1 MINKWWMVIGWLC
14 AEMFWVHPPLGRVDG
29 CQCKDLVGIRKDLLL
44 AISVNQTKVQ
54 CLLTE
59 TTIGIPV
66 YSSGS
71 IQGSV
76 GWLEPDGWT
85 GPDPV
90 LYWSFNTL
98 DGLTLMEETQQA
110 DYDALTDGKV
120 NRYL

>member
-14 AEMFWVHPPLGRVDG
+14 AEMFWDFPPLGWADE
-29 CQCKDLVGIRKDLLL
+29 CQCKDLVGIRQDILL
-44 AISVNQTKVQ
+44 AIFVNQTKVQ

-66 YSSGS
+66 YSSRS
-71 IQGSV
+71 IQDPV
-76 GWLEPDGWT
+76 GWSEPDGWT

>member
-1 MINKWWMVIGWLC
+1 MVIGWLC
-14 AEMFWVHPPLGRVDG
+14 AEMFWVHPPLGRVHG

-66 YSSGS
+66 YSIRGIPDPVRWS
-71 IQGSV
+71 
-76 GWLEPDGWT
+76 EPEEWT

-98 DGLTLMEETQQA
+98 DGLIIH
-110 DYDALTDGKV
+110 G
-120 NRYL
+120 